1 MEVER
6 MSDVEEIVCNMC
18 KRPIKF
24 DFERFK
30 GDDGTTVH
38 QFCYEYKIIEAAT
51 KAPFRKPLAS

>member
-1 MEVER
+1 
-6 MSDVEEIVCNMC
+6 MSDAEEIICNMC
-18 KRPIKF
+18 KRPIRF

-30 GDDGTTVH
+30 DDDGTTVH